1 VATPKIWYFP
11 DGLNP
16 YTGPATIEEI
26 DLLEG
31 VTRLDEQIE
40 SLTTDGD
47 TISGRIYTAH
57 WRTRLRIRLALER
70 FTSDALYRQ
79 LLTLQSH
86 LNRGGTMGFARDSSK
101 AWAGYTRSVLQAG
114 ATSLYTGGNTWQPTS
129 STVTL
134 TSGDELW
141 IQSPPQYG
149 VQELTTMSAY
159 DAAGIYTVAGLKY
172 SHFGE
177 VLVRWRDYYPAL
189 CLPPGAKAQ
198 IVTTDRRIAH
208 TLDVELVEELSILQ
222 GWSGFDEGAM
232 RTSTSGE
239 TGHVP
244 RSEGGVSTG
253 RIF

>member
-1 VATPKIWYFP
+1 MATPKIWYFP

-16 YTGPATIEEI
+16 YTGAPQIEEI

-31 VTRLDEQIE
+31 VTRLDEQVE
-40 SLTTDGD
+40 ALTTDGD

-79 LLTLQSH
+79 LLTLQSY
-86 LNRGGTMGFARDSSK
+86 LNRGGTMSFARDSAK
-101 AWAGYTRSVLQAG
+101 AWAGYTQATPPAG
-114 ATSLYTGGNTWQPTS
+114 AVTLRTAGNTWQPTS

-134 TSGDELW
+134 VSGDELW
-141 IQSPPQYG
+141 VQSPPQHG
-149 VQELTTMSAY
+149 VQELTTLSAY
-159 DAAGIYTVAGLKY
+159 AAGDYTVAALKY
-172 SHFGE
+172 SHFGQC
-177 VLVRWRDYYPAL
+177 LVRWRDYYPAL

-222 GWSGFDEGAM
+222 GWAGFGEGAM
-232 RTSTSGE
+232 RTATSGE
-239 TGHVP
+239 GGRVP
-244 RSEGGVSTG
+244 RADGISGTGG
-253 RIF
+253 IF